1 MNTQWLL
8 SKWGECMLKSC
19 AWSKMMVFQC
29 ACVGKQW
36 QTGSPLREV
45 LFCGR
50 GGMPENPSLLLA
62 SNISWEKQLE
72 TKSRAEPWIF
82 KGTLGT
88 FQFGLS
94 SLGAQD
100 TKDPTFEVNSIV
112 SFGLCCLTSQSS
124 KSICVTFIILKS
136 FLCLFPPYFFFFCP
150 ISDSKL
156 FKRMHCLNSFSS
168 AQHKFF
174 VALHPG
180 NSLKTFNFLFEHSLL
195 SYGTPL
201 PFLESHT
208 LWSLPFKPFKDH
220 YGCHLRC
227 CVQGFLPDPECRK
240 PPASSASEFPKW
252 KTSA

>member
-124 KSICVTFIILKS
+124 KSICITFIILKS
-136 FLCLFPPYFFFFCP
+136 FLCLFPPYFFFFSQYLTQSSSRGCTVLILSVQLSTSFLWLYTQGTLLKRL
-150 ISDSKL
+150 IS
-156 FKRMHCLNSFSS
+156 
-168 AQHKFF
+168 
-174 VALHPG
+174 
-180 NSLKTFNFLFEHSLL
+180 SLSIVCFHMDPLSHS
-195 SYGTPL
+195 
-201 PFLESHT
+201 
-208 LWSLPFKPFKDH
+208 
-220 YGCHLRC
+220 
-227 CVQGFLPDPECRK
+227 
-240 PPASSASEFPKW
+240 
-252 KTSA
+252 